1 MILTDRQ
8 KMKSEQE
15 KKAWLPITIQNGGVR
30 TFKDNFK
37 EARLLFKVLKGG
49 QHIHF
54 IFGDK
59 KAMISGACFTL
70 KTQLTLETK
79 SNTSNPQQY
88 YRLAPSLFFCFD
100 FCFASLEKDRL

>member
-37 EARLLFKVLKGG
+37 EARLLFRVLKGG

-59 KAMISGACFTL
+59 KSYDLWRMLYL
-70 KTQLTLETK
+70 KNATDAGNEVK
-79 SNTSNPQQY
+79 Y
-88 YRLAPSLFFCFD
+88 F
-100 FCFASLEKDRL
+100 

>member
-1 MILTDRQ
+1 MPSHKLRDTARKTELLYLQLLMILTDRQ

-59 KAMISGACFTL
+59 KSYDLWSMLYL
-70 KTQLTLETK
+70 KNATDAGNEVK
-79 SNTSNPQQY
+79 Y
-88 YRLAPSLFFCFD
+88 F
-100 FCFASLEKDRL
+100 

>member
-1 MILTDRQ
+1 MILADRQ

-15 KKAWLPITIQNGGVR
+15 KKAWLLITIQNGGVR

-49 QHIHF
+49 QHIYF

-59 KAMISGACFTL
+59 KSYDLWSMLYL
-70 KTQLTLETK
+70 KNATDAGNEVK
-79 SNTSNPQQY
+79 Y
-88 YRLAPSLFFCFD
+88 F
-100 FCFASLEKDRL
+100 